1 MKHLQRISAS
11 STLYSVGKQRC
22 LIDEF
27 FEGEILFLRE
37 ELVRKELTIDKL
49 LSILSTSD
57 DIIERDKQ
65 KVSHKSCQIGQSDK
79 TKETSTQADKI

>member
-1 MKHLQRISAS
+1 MN
-11 STLYSVGKQRC
+11 
-22 LIDEF
+22 
-27 FEGEILFLRE
+27 FLREKFCFYGE

-65 KVSHKSCQIGQSDK
+65 NVSHKSCQIGQSDK

>member
-1 MKHLQRISAS
+1 MKHLQRISVS

-57 DIIERDKQ
+57 DII
-65 KVSHKSCQIGQSDK
+65 
-79 TKETSTQADKI
+79 